1 MTLHEVMVAALVR
14 AVEPT
19 LHDCDRRAYAMS
31 AKMLQKHIMEKGPQY
46 IIYITN
52 PLDVHKIDIYA

>member
-1 MTLHEVMVAALVR
+1 MTLHELMVVALVK

-19 LHDCDRRAYAMS
+19 LHDCNRQAYAMS
-31 AKMLQKHIMEKGPQY
+31 AKMLQKHIVKKGPQY
-46 IIYITN
+46 IVHITN